1 MRYQVMAALAQ
12 AYPVARL
19 CAALDVSESGYYAW
33 RKRQPSRR
41 REGEQHL
48 AEQIEQV
55 YHASRRTYGSP
66 RVQAEL
72 RAAGVRCSRKRIA
85 RLMRQRG
92 LSARRKV
99 QRAHTTDSQHAHP
112 VASNRLNRE
121 FTAQQPNEKWVADIT
136 GVWTSQGW
144 LYVAAVLDLF
154 SRKVIG
160 WAMAARREDDLVLA
174 ALRMALQ
181 ARRPQAG
188 LLHHSDRGS
197 QYTSRDYQALLQAWG
212 IEVSMSRKG
221 DCYDNALM
229 ESFFATLKGECT
241 DRHQWASHGQ
251 ARQAIFE
258 YLEVFYNRQ
267 RRHSSLDYLSPVA
280 YEQLRA

>member
-1 MRYQVMAALAQ
+1 MAQLASN
-12 AYPVARL
+12 YPIRRL
-19 CAALDVSESGYYAW
+19 CAALEVSESGYYAW
-33 RKRQPSRR
+33 RKLQPSQR
-41 REGEQHL
+41 REDEQQL
-48 AEQIEQV
+48 AKQIEQV
-55 YHASRRTYGSP
+55 YQASRRTYGSP

-181 ARRPQAG
+181 ARRPPAG
-188 LLHHSDRGS
+188 RLASFRSREPVHESRLSGAPTSLGDRGQHES
-197 QYTSRDYQALLQAWG
+197 QGRLLRQCPDGKLLCHLEGRMHRSAPVGEPRPGTTSDL
-212 IEVSMSRKG
+212 
-221 DCYDNALM
+221 
-229 ESFFATLKGECT
+229 
-241 DRHQWASHGQ
+241 
-251 ARQAIFE
+251 
-258 YLEVFYNRQ
+258 
-267 RRHSSLDYLSPVA
+267 
-280 YEQLRA
+280 